1 MLGSPCRHCQGID
14 GPEGQKTVHREIAG
28 CCETTS
34 SPSEAILVEASSSA
48 PSLGLVARLPPVGQ
62 DGAAVPQVRS
72 KLMETLG
79 GGLLFAISSLTPQCQ
94 RFVLNPCKGDV
105 CCLLS
110 AISRARTF

>member
-1 MLGSPCRHCQGID
+1 MLGSPCGHCQGID

-94 RFVLNPCKGDV
+94 RFVLNPCKGEV